1 LAYGG
6 GTGVRRP
13 SYIHPNNVKKE
24 EKQKKTVVKTKEKR
38 IRTFQNV
45 ISNLRKQ
52 DVLLKKRQFL
62 TKEMVVQN

>member
-1 LAYGG
+1 LYYGC
-6 GTGVRRP
+6 GTRVRRP